1 MLNLDNK
8 QYDLNTLFSFEV
20 LKEILLKLARGQIN
34 LEEKVQNIIN
44 VYQNK
49 ENAEKEKYVNISE
62 TDDNNIDVSKDLLN
76 DEEEKSKLSGIIE
89 NKEINQSKNPQQ
101 TEINNPPKN
110 NFDSEFKEKDSNKEN
125 NENKNSSENNKE
137 EYKDDNKKSSDNYKE
152 EEKKENNENNNS
164 SEKSKEEENK
174 DNNKNEV
181 KVNDEYEY
189 ENKTEK
195 DKEENEEIMKNEI
208 KANDESETKLEKDKE
223 ENKYTNN
230 EEKESEVQE
239 KKDISNKD
247 EISQSKRNS
256 EKENNKVHTNGK
268 SNDLIKNILR
278 AIKENKERIASLEKE
293 LLKEKER
300 NKKDFKSHEQNNY
313 NDFDSLRKKLNEL
326 SLKLAEYDSKIENC
340 EIMCSNL
347 DVMNMIKD
355 SGDGKIDAAKVM
367 VKSLEEKIFKKF
379 ELIDEKNKNEKSDS
393 ININSKIDLIFDK
406 INRDRQNIE
415 KLYNITGENK
425 EAIDQIKKDLKE
437 KTNEIRKIT
446 DEEKSTSKKLDDA
459 KKSLNKKIKELS
471 EKLNSE
477 IEELKNK
484 IDNGSLFKLGLNNES
499 PVDKEVIDD
508 INLKINDLRKRY
520 NELDSSFKFHLANN
534 KADYLDIEVQKMKA
548 NLDKKITLDDL
559 KELYNLHLG
568 DLDEINDSKNKI
580 SVLYEQVKRALSSI
594 QSLSS
599 KLENLTTNVSLI
611 QSIQSSGNNNNTA
624 VPTQGIIDFSKFV
637 DSQKLTDT
645 VKPLIKEMQKMFQEV
660 YSLRREMDDIQ
671 NLNKDTIKQESLDK
685 LEEKINEKINE
696 LKNIIHKK
704 YLEKTEHYKAVKHLE
719 AQIKVQVEENKKDSE
734 SWIMAK
740 RPLKCFN
747 CATCE
752 SNIKNMSPSND
763 YLPWNKYPPGEKIY
777 RMGQGFSHMLQM
789 MTNEFVKNVEKNA
802 NELQKENEQSHKS
815 LNLNTINDNGRVNT
829 NFINNEKTLIGLS
842 INNRHHQVEDPQQTV
857 SNIRKSGKVRLPLM
871 TKFMK
876 NKKPK
881 NSNDVPVSDEE
892 GDNNND
898 FFDKFK
904 ILGSPKIMKI
914 IKKKNSVSKSVAI
927 SDLNDKNFITDNYTQ
942 SEDIKDNFGQ
952 SRNSKN

>member
-20 LKEILLKLARGQIN
+20 LKEILLKLARGQIK

-49 ENAEKEKYVNISE
+49 EKAEKEKYANISE
-62 TDDNNIDVSKDLLN
+62 TEDNNIDISKDLLN

-89 NKEINQSKNPQQ
+89 NKEINQSKNPKQ
-101 TEINNPPKN
+101 TELNNPPKN
-110 NFDSEFKEKDSNKEN
+110 NFDSEYKEKDSNKEN
-125 NENKNSSENNKE
+125 NENKNSSEENKE
-137 EYKDDNKKSSDNYKE
+137 EDN
-152 EEKKENNENNNS
+152 KENNEN
-164 SEKSKEEENK
+164 
-174 DNNKNEV
+174 EV
-181 KVNDEYEY
+181 KTNDKYEI
-189 ENKTEK
+189 KTEK
-195 DKEENEEIMKNEI
+195 DKEENEEIIKNEI
-208 KANDESETKLEKDKE
+208 KDNDESETKIEKDKE
-223 ENKYTNN
+223 ENKENNNN
-230 EEKESEVQE
+230 EEKESENHD
-239 KKDISNKD
+239 KKEISNKD

-256 EKENNKVHTNGK
+256 EKENNKINTNGK
-268 SNDLIKNILR
+268 PTDLIKNILR
-278 AIKENKERIASLEKE
+278 AIKENKEKIAYLEKE
-293 LLKEKER
+293 LIKEKER
-300 NKKDFKSHEQNNY
+300 NEKEFKSHEENNY

-326 SLKLAEYDSKIENC
+326 SLKLADYDNKIENC
-340 EIMCSNL
+340 EIKCSNF
-347 DVMNMIKD
+347 DVMDMIKD
-355 SGDGKIDAAKVM
+355 SGDGKIDAAKLM

-379 ELIDEKNKNEKSDS
+379 EIIDEKKKNEKSDN
-393 ININSKIDLIFDK
+393 INIKNHIDLIYEK
-406 INRDRQNIE
+406 INRDRQNLE
-415 KLYNITGENK
+415 KLYSITGENK
-425 EAIDQIKKDLKE
+425 EAIGQIKKDLKE
-437 KTNEIRKIT
+437 KTNEIRKIA
-446 DEEKSTSKKLDDA
+446 DEEKNTYKKLDDA

-471 EKLNSE
+471 EKLNNE

-484 IDNGSLFKLGLNNES
+484 IDNGSLFKLGLNNENQ
-499 PVDKEVIDD
+499 VDKEIIDD

-534 KADYLDIEVQKMKA
+534 KADYLDNEVQKMKT

-580 SVLYEQVKRALSSI
+580 SGLYEQVKKALSSI

-611 QSIQSSGNNNNTA
+611 QSVQSSGNSGNNTA

-671 NLNKDTIKQESLDK
+671 NLNKETIKQESLDK
-685 LEEKINEKINE
+685 LEEKINGKINE
-696 LKNIIHKK
+696 LNNIIHKK
-704 YLEKTEHYKAVKHLE
+704 YLEKAEHYKAVKLLE
-719 AQIKVQVEENKKDSE
+719 AKIKVQVEENKKESE

-752 SNIKNMSPSND
+752 SNIKNMSPSNE

-815 LNLNTINDNGRVNT
+815 LNLNTMNDMRRVNT
-829 NFINNEKTLIGLS
+829 NFANNEKTLIGLS
-842 INNRHHQVEDPQQTV
+842 INNRHHYVDDSEQTV
-857 SNIRKSGKVRLPLM
+857 NNIRKSGKVRLPLM

-876 NKKPK
+876 AKKA
-881 NSNDVPVSDEE
+881 NNFNDIPISDEE
-892 GDNNND
+892 GDNND
-898 FFDKFK
+898 LFDKFK

-914 IKKKNSVSKSVAI
+914 VKKKNSVSKSVR
-927 SDLNDKNFITDNYTQ
+927 LNELDKNLTTENYTQ
-942 SEDIKDNFGQ
+942 NEDIKDNQQQ
-952 SRNSKN
+952 SRYAKN

>member
-62 TDDNNIDVSKDLLN
+62 TDDNNLDLSKDLLN

-89 NKEINQSKNPQQ
+89 NKEINQSKNPKQA
-101 TEINNPPKN
+101 EINNPPKN

-137 EYKDDNKKSSDNYKE
+137 VYKDNNKNSSDKNKE
-152 EEKKENNENNNS
+152 EEKKENNVNENI
-164 SEKSKEEENK
+164 SEKNKEEENK
-174 DNNKNEV
+174 DDNKNEV
-181 KVNDEYEY
+181 KVNDEN
-189 ENKTEK
+189 ENKTER
-195 DKEENEEIMKNEI
+195 DQEENEEIIKNEI
-208 KANDESETKLEKDKE
+208 KAKDESENKIEEDKE
-223 ENKYTNN
+223 ENKENKYINN
-230 EEKESEVQE
+230 EEKENGNQE
-239 KKDISNKD
+239 KNEISNKD

-256 EKENNKVHTNGK
+256 EKENNKIHTNGK
-268 SNDLIKNILR
+268 SADLIKNILR
-278 AIKENKERIASLEKE
+278 AIKENKERISNLEKE
-293 LLKEKER
+293 LIKEKER

-340 EIMCSNL
+340 EIKCSNF
-347 DVMNMIKD
+347 DVMNMFKD
-355 SGDGKIDAAKVM
+355 NGDGNIDAAKVM

-379 ELIDEKNKNEKSDS
+379 ELFDEKNKNEKSDS
-393 ININSKIDLIFDK
+393 ININSKIDLLFEK

-415 KLYNITGENK
+415 KLYSLTGENK
-425 EAIDQIKKDLKE
+425 EAIDQIKKDLQE
-437 KTNEIRKIT
+437 RTNEIRKLA
-446 DEEKSTSKKLDDA
+446 DEGKNTSKKLDDA

-484 IDNGSLFKLGLNNES
+484 IDSGSLFKLGINNEFQ
-499 PVDKEVIDD
+499 VDKEVIDD

-548 NLDKKITLDDL
+548 SLDKKITLDDL

-568 DLDEINDSKNKI
+568 DLDEINDTKNKI

-594 QSLSS
+594 QSLTS
-599 KLENLTTNVSLI
+599 KLENLTTNVSLM
-611 QSIQSSGNNNNTA
+611 QSIQSSGNNNTG

-637 DSQKLTDT
+637 DSQKLNDT

-660 YSLRREMDDIQ
+660 YSLRREMDDVQ
-671 NLNKDTIKQESLDK
+671 NLNKESINKETLDK
-685 LEEKINEKINE
+685 LEENINEKINE

-704 YLEKTEHYKAVKHLE
+704 YLEKAEHYKAVKHLE

-815 LNLNTINDNGRVNT
+815 LNLNTINDMGRVNT
-829 NFINNEKTLIGLS
+829 NFVNNEKTLIGLS
-842 INNRHHQVEDPQQTV
+842 INNRHHHVEDPQQTV
-857 SNIRKSGKVRLPLM
+857 TNIRKSGKVRLPLM

-876 NKKPK
+876 AKKPK
-881 NSNDVPVSDEE
+881 NGNDIPVSDEE

-898 FFDKFK
+898 LFDKFK

-927 SDLNDKNFITDNYTQ
+927 SDLNDKNFATENYTQ
-942 SEDIKDNFGQ
+942 NEDIKDNFGQ

>member
-49 ENAEKEKYVNISE
+49 EKAEKEKYANISE
-62 TDDNNIDVSKDLLN
+62 TEDNNIDISKDLLN

-89 NKEINQSKNPQQ
+89 NKEINQSKNPKQ
-101 TEINNPPKN
+101 TELNNPPKN
-110 NFDSEFKEKDSNKEN
+110 NFDSEYKEKDSNKEN
-125 NENKNSSENNKE
+125 NENKNSSEENKE
-137 EYKDDNKKSSDNYKE
+137 EDN
-152 EEKKENNENNNS
+152 KENNEN
-164 SEKSKEEENK
+164 
-174 DNNKNEV
+174 EV
-181 KVNDEYEY
+181 KTNDKYEK
-189 ENKTEK
+189 KTEK
-195 DKEENEEIMKNEI
+195 DKEENEEIIKNEI
-208 KANDESETKLEKDKE
+208 KDNDESETKIEKDKE
-223 ENKYTNN
+223 ENKENNNN
-230 EEKESEVQE
+230 EEKESENHD
-239 KKDISNKD
+239 KKEISNKD

-256 EKENNKVHTNGK
+256 EKENNNIHTNGK
-268 SNDLIKNILR
+268 TTDLIKNILR
-278 AIKENKERIASLEKE
+278 AIKENKEKIAYLEKE
-293 LLKEKER
+293 LIKEKER
-300 NKKDFKSHEQNNY
+300 NEKEFKSHEENNY

-326 SLKLAEYDSKIENC
+326 SLKLADYDNKIENC
-340 EIMCSNL
+340 EIKCSNF
-347 DVMNMIKD
+347 DVMDMIKD
-355 SGDGKIDAAKVM
+355 SGDGKIDAAKLM

-379 ELIDEKNKNEKSDS
+379 EIIDEKKKNEKSDN
-393 ININSKIDLIFDK
+393 INIKNHIDLIYEK
-406 INRDRQNIE
+406 INRDRQNLE
-415 KLYNITGENK
+415 KLYSITGENK
-425 EAIDQIKKDLKE
+425 EAIGQIKKDLKE
-437 KTNEIRKIT
+437 KTNEIRKIA
-446 DEEKSTSKKLDDA
+446 DEEKNTSKKLDDA

-471 EKLNSE
+471 EKLNNE

-484 IDNGSLFKLGLNNES
+484 IDNGSLFKLGLNNENQ
-499 PVDKEVIDD
+499 VDKEIIDD

-534 KADYLDIEVQKMKA
+534 KADYLDNEVQKMKT

-580 SVLYEQVKRALSSI
+580 SGLYEQVKKALSSI

-611 QSIQSSGNNNNTA
+611 QSVQSSGNSGNNAA

-671 NLNKDTIKQESLDK
+671 NLNKETIKQESLDK
-685 LEEKINEKINE
+685 LEEKINGKINE
-696 LKNIIHKK
+696 LNNIIHKK
-704 YLEKTEHYKAVKHLE
+704 YLEKAEHYKAVKLLE
-719 AQIKVQVEENKKDSE
+719 AKIKVQVEENKKESE

-752 SNIKNMSPSND
+752 SNIKNMSPTNE

-815 LNLNTINDNGRVNT
+815 LNLNTMNDMRRVNT
-829 NFINNEKTLIGLS
+829 NFANNEKTLIGLS
-842 INNRHHQVEDPQQTV
+842 INNRHHYVDDSEQTV
-857 SNIRKSGKVRLPLM
+857 NNIRKSGKVRLPLM

-876 NKKPK
+876 AKKA
-881 NSNDVPVSDEE
+881 NNFNDIPISDEE
-892 GDNNND
+892 GDNND
-898 FFDKFK
+898 LFDKFK

-914 IKKKNSVSKSVAI
+914 VKKKNSVSKSVRL
-927 SDLNDKNFITDNYTQ
+927 SELDKNLTTENYTQ
-942 SEDIKDNFGQ
+942 NEDIKDNQQQ
-952 SRNSKN
+952 SRYAKN

>member
-49 ENAEKEKYVNISE
+49 EKAEKEKYANISE
-62 TDDNNIDVSKDLLN
+62 TEDNNLDISKDLLN

-89 NKEINQSKNPQQ
+89 NKEINQSKNPKQ

-110 NFDSEFKEKDSNKEN
+110 NFDSEYKEKDSNKEN
-125 NENKNSSENNKE
+125 NENKNSSEKNKE
-137 EYKDDNKKSSDNYKE
+137 EDNKDDNQNV
-152 EEKKENNENNNS
+152 
-164 SEKSKEEENK
+164 
-174 DNNKNEV
+174 V
-181 KVNDEYEY
+181 KTNDEY

-195 DKEENEEIMKNEI
+195 DKEENEEIIKNEI
-208 KANDESETKLEKDKE
+208 KDNDESETKIEKDKE
-223 ENKYTNN
+223 EENKENKENNNN
-230 EEKESEVQE
+230 EEKESENHE
-239 KKDISNKD
+239 KKEISNKD

-256 EKENNKVHTNGK
+256 EKENNKIHIDGK
-268 SNDLIKNILR
+268 TTDLIKNILR
-278 AIKENKERIASLEKE
+278 AIKENKEKIAYLEKE
-293 LLKEKER
+293 LIKEKER
-300 NKKDFKSHEQNNY
+300 NEKDFKSHEENNY

-326 SLKLAEYDSKIENC
+326 SLKLAEYDNKIENC
-340 EIMCSNL
+340 EIKCSNFN
-347 DVMNMIKD
+347 VMDMIKD
-355 SGDGKIDAAKVM
+355 SGDGKIDAAKLM

-379 ELIDEKNKNEKSDS
+379 EIMDEKKKNEKSDN
-393 ININSKIDLIFDK
+393 INIKNHIDLIYEK
-406 INRDRQNIE
+406 INRDRQNLE
-415 KLYNITGENK
+415 KLYSLTGENK
-425 EAIDQIKKDLKE
+425 EAINQIKKDLQE
-437 KTNEIRKIT
+437 KTNEIRKIA
-446 DEEKSTSKKLDDA
+446 DEEKNTSKKLDDA

-471 EKLNSE
+471 EKLNNE

-484 IDNGSLFKLGLNNES
+484 IDNGALFKLGLNNENQ
-499 PVDKEVIDD
+499 VDKEIIDD

-534 KADYLDIEVQKMKA
+534 KADYLDNEVQKMKA

-568 DLDEINDSKNKI
+568 DLDEINDLKNKI
-580 SVLYEQVKRALSSI
+580 SVLYEQVKKALSSI

-611 QSIQSSGNNNNTA
+611 QSVQNSGNSGNNAA

-704 YLEKTEHYKAVKHLE
+704 YLEKSEHYKAVKHLE
-719 AQIKVQVEENKKDSE
+719 AQIKVQVEENKKESE

-752 SNIKNMSPSND
+752 SNIKNMSPSNE

-815 LNLNTINDNGRVNT
+815 LNLNTINDMRRVNT
-829 NFINNEKTLIGLS
+829 NFVNNEKTLIGLS
-842 INNRHHQVEDPQQTV
+842 INNRHHHADDPQQTV
-857 SNIRKSGKVRLPLM
+857 NNIKSGKVRLPLM

-876 NKKPK
+876 AKKANNFNGIPI
-881 NSNDVPVSDEE
+881 SDEE

-898 FFDKFK
+898 LFDKFK

-914 IKKKNSVSKSVAI
+914 IKKKNSVSKSVRL
-927 SDLNDKNFITDNYTQ
+927 SELDKNLTTDNYTQ
-942 SEDIKDNFGQ
+942 NEDIKDNQQQ
-952 SRNSKN
+952 SRNAKN

>member
-49 ENAEKEKYVNISE
+49 ENSEKEKYANISE
-62 TDDNNIDVSKDLLN
+62 TDDNNLDMSKDLLN
-76 DEEEKSKLSGIIE
+76 DEEEKSKVSEIIE
-89 NKEINQSKNPQQ
+89 TKEIDQSKNPKQS
-101 TEINNPPKN
+101 EINNPPKN

-125 NENKNSSENNKE
+125 NEKYENKNSLENN
-137 EYKDDNKKSSDNYKE
+137 
-152 EEKKENNENNNS
+152 
-164 SEKSKEEENK
+164 KEEENK
-174 DNNKNEV
+174 DNKEKKNYEENNKEEEKKDDNKNEV
-181 KVNDEYEY
+181 KVNDEYE
-189 ENKTEK
+189 NKTEK
-195 DKEENEEIMKNEI
+195 DKEEIIKNEI
-208 KANDESETKLEKDKE
+208 KANDESEKDKE
-223 ENKYTNN
+223 EKKENKENKYSNN
-230 EEKESEVQE
+230 EEKEKEIENKEE
-239 KKDISNKD
+239 KEISNKD
-247 EISQSKRNS
+247 EMSQSKRNS
-256 EKENNKVHTNGK
+256 EKENNKIHSNEK
-268 SNDLIKNILR
+268 SSDLIKNILR
-278 AIKENKERIASLEKE
+278 SIKENKERITSLERE
-293 LLKEKER
+293 LAKEKER
-300 NKKDFKSHEQNNY
+300 NKKDLKSHEQNNY
-313 NDFDSLRKKLNEL
+313 NEFDSLRKKLNEL
-326 SLKLAEYDSKIENC
+326 SLKLSEYDSKIENC
-340 EIMCSNL
+340 EIKCSNL
-347 DVMNMIKD
+347 DVMNMFKD
-355 SGDGKIDAAKVM
+355 SGDGKVDAAKVM

-379 ELIDEKNKNEKSDS
+379 ELIDEKKKNEKSDS
-393 ININSKIDLIFDK
+393 ININNKIDLIFEK

-415 KLYNITGENK
+415 KLYSITGENK
-425 EAIDQIKKDLKE
+425 EAIDQIKKDLQE
-437 KTNEIRKIT
+437 RTNEIRKIA
-446 DEEKSTSKKLDDA
+446 DEEKNTSKKLDDA

-471 EKLNSE
+471 EKLNKE
-477 IEELKNK
+477 IEELKSK
-484 IDNGSLFKLGLNNES
+484 IDSGSLFKLGLNNES
-499 PVDKEVIDD
+499 QVDKEVIDD

-548 NLDKKITLDDL
+548 SLDKKITLDDL

-568 DLDEINDSKNKI
+568 DLDEINDTKNKI
-580 SVLYEQVKRALSSI
+580 SVLYEQVKKALSGI
-594 QSLSS
+594 QSLTS

-611 QSIQSSGNNNNTA
+611 QSLQSSGNNTA

-660 YSLRREMDDIQ
+660 YSLRREMDDVQ
-671 NLNKDTIKQESLDK
+671 NLNKEIIKQESLDK
-685 LEEKINEKINE
+685 LEERTNEKINE

-815 LNLNTINDNGRVNT
+815 LNLNTINDIGRLNT
-829 NFINNEKTLIGLS
+829 NFINNEKSLIGLS
-842 INNRHHQVEDPQQTV
+842 INNRNHHADDPQQTFN
-857 SNIRKSGKVRLPLM
+857 NIRKSGKVRLPLM

-876 NKKPK
+876 AKKAK
-881 NSNDVPVSDEE
+881 NSDIPVSDEE
-892 GDNNND
+892 GDNND
-898 FFDKFK
+898 LFDQFK

-927 SDLNDKNFITDNYTQ
+927 SDLNDKNLASENYIQ
-942 SEDIKDNFGQ
+942 NEDIKDNLPQ
-952 SRNSKN
+952 SKNSKN

>member
-62 TDDNNIDVSKDLLN
+62 TDDNNLDVSKDLLN

-89 NKEINQSKNPQQ
+89 NKEINQSKNPKQA
-101 TEINNPPKN
+101 EINNPPKN

-137 EYKDDNKKSSDNYKE
+137 EYKDNNKNFSEKNKE
-152 EEKKENNENNNS
+152 DEKRENNGNENI
-164 SEKSKEEENK
+164 SEKNKEEENNV
-174 DNNKNEV
+174 DNKNEV
-181 KVNDEYEY
+181 IVNDEN

-195 DKEENEEIMKNEI
+195 DQEENEEIIKNEI
-208 KANDESETKLEKDKE
+208 KAKDESETKIEKDREENK
-223 ENKYTNN
+223 ENKYTNT
-230 EEKESEVQE
+230 EEKENENQE
-239 KKDISNKD
+239 KNEISNKD

-256 EKENNKVHTNGK
+256 EKENNKIHTNGK
-268 SNDLIKNILR
+268 STDLIKSILR
-278 AIKENKERIASLEKE
+278 AIKENKERITNLEKE
-293 LLKEKER
+293 LIKEKER

-326 SLKLAEYDSKIENC
+326 SLKLAEYDSKK
-340 EIMCSNL
+340 CSNF
-347 DVMNMIKD
+347 DVMNMFKD
-355 SGDGKIDAAKVM
+355 NGDGNIDAAKVM

-379 ELIDEKNKNEKSDS
+379 ELIDEKNKNEKSES
-393 ININSKIDLIFDK
+393 ININSKIDLLFEK

-415 KLYNITGENK
+415 KLYSLTGENK
-425 EAIDQIKKDLKE
+425 EAIDQIKKDLQE
-437 KTNEIRKIT
+437 RTNEIRKLA
-446 DEEKSTSKKLDDA
+446 DEGKNTSKKLDDA

-484 IDNGSLFKLGLNNES
+484 IDSGSLFKLGINNEYQ
-499 PVDKEVIDD
+499 VDKEVIDD

-548 NLDKKITLDDL
+548 SLDKKITLDDL

-568 DLDEINDSKNKI
+568 DLDEINDTKNKI

-594 QSLSS
+594 QSLTS
-599 KLENLTTNVSLI
+599 KLENLTTNVSLM
-611 QSIQSSGNNNNTA
+611 QSIQSSGNNNTG

-637 DSQKLTDT
+637 DIQKLNDT

-660 YSLRREMDDIQ
+660 YSLRREMDDVQ
-671 NLNKDTIKQESLDK
+671 NLNKETIKQETLDK
-685 LEEKINEKINE
+685 LEENINEKINE

-704 YLEKTEHYKAVKHLE
+704 YLEKVEHYKAVKHLE

-815 LNLNTINDNGRVNT
+815 LNLNTINDMGRVNT
-829 NFINNEKTLIGLS
+829 NFVNNEKTLLGLS
-842 INNRHHQVEDPQQTV
+842 INNRHLHVEDPQETV
-857 SNIRKSGKVRLPLM
+857 TNIRKSGKVKLPLM

-876 NKKPK
+876 AKKPK
-881 NSNDVPVSDEE
+881 NGNDIPVSDEE

-898 FFDKFK
+898 IFDKFK

-927 SDLNDKNFITDNYTQ
+927 SDLNDKNFATENYTQ
-942 SEDIKDNFGQ
+942 NEDIKDNFGQ

>member
-44 VYQNK
+44 IYQNK
-49 ENAEKEKYVNISE
+49 EKEEKEKYVNISE
-62 TDDNNIDVSKDLLN
+62 TDDNNIDISKDLAN

-89 NKEINQSKNPQQ
+89 NKETNKSRNPKE

-110 NFDSEFKEKDSNKEN
+110 NFDSEFKEKDSNKDNDNKENKDSSKNNKKEEN
-125 NENKNSSENNKE
+125 NENKSYSEKNKE
-137 EYKDDNKKSSDNYKE
+137 EES
-152 EEKKENNENNNS
+152 KENNEIKNT
-164 SEKSKEEENK
+164 SEKNKEEDNQ
-174 DNNKNEV
+174 DNNKNEI
-181 KVNDEYEY
+181 KVDDESG
-189 ENKTEK
+189 NKHEK
-195 DKEENEEIMKNEI
+195 DKEEIIKNEI
-208 KANDESETKLEKDKE
+208 KTKDENETKIEKGKDLNKE
-223 ENKYTNN
+223 NEYKSN
-230 EEKESEVQE
+230 EEKESENQE
-239 KKDISNKD
+239 KKEISNKD

-256 EKENNKVHTNGK
+256 EKENSKIHTNGK
-268 SNDLIKNILR
+268 STDLIKNILR
-278 AIKENKERIASLEKE
+278 AIKENKERIAYLEKE
-293 LLKEKER
+293 LIKEKEK

-313 NDFDSLRKKLNEL
+313 NDFDALRKKLNEL
-326 SLKLAEYDSKIENC
+326 SLKLSEYDSKIENC
-340 EIMCSNL
+340 EVKCSNL
-347 DVMNMIKD
+347 DVMNMFKD
-355 SGDGKIDAAKVM
+355 SGNGNIDATKVM
-367 VKSLEEKIFKKF
+367 VKALEEKIFKKF
-379 ELIDEKNKNEKSDS
+379 ELIDEKKNNEKSDN
-393 ININSKIDLIFDK
+393 ININNKIDLIFEK

-425 EAIDQIKKDLKE
+425 EEIDQIKKDLQE
-437 KTNEIRKIT
+437 KANEIRKLS
-446 DEEKSTSKKLDDA
+446 DEEKSTAKKLDEA

-471 EKLNSE
+471 EKLNNE
-477 IEELKNK
+477 IEELKSK
-484 IDNGSLFKLGLNNES
+484 IDSGSLFKLGLNNEYQ
-499 PVDKEVIDD
+499 VDKEVIDD

-548 NLDKKITLDDL
+548 SLDKKITLDDL

-594 QSLSS
+594 QSLTS
-599 KLENLTTNVSLI
+599 KLENLTTNVSLM
-611 QSIQSSGNNNNTA
+611 QSIQGSGNNTGA
-624 VPTQGIIDFSKFV
+624 PTQGIIDFSKFV
-637 DSQKLTDT
+637 DTQKLTDT
-645 VKPLIKEMQKMFQEV
+645 VKPLIKEIQKMFQEV
-660 YSLRREMDDIQ
+660 YSLRREMDDVQ
-671 NLNKDTIKQESLDK
+671 NLNKEIIKQDSLDK
-685 LEEKINEKINE
+685 LEERINEKINE

-704 YLEKTEHYKAVKHLE
+704 YLEKAEHYKAVKHLE

-802 NELQKENEQSHKS
+802 NELQKENEQSQKS
-815 LNLNTINDNGRVNT
+815 LNLNTINDMGRVNT

-842 INNRHHQVEDPQQTV
+842 INNRHHNIDDSQQTV
-857 SNIRKSGKVRLPLM
+857 NNNRKSGKVRLPLM

-876 NKKPK
+876 TKKPK
-881 NSNDVPVSDEE
+881 NNIDIPVSDEE
-892 GDNNND
+892 GDNND
-898 FFDKFK
+898 LFDKFK

-914 IKKKNSVSKSVAI
+914 IKKKNSVSKSVAM
-927 SDLNDKNFITDNYTQ
+927 SELNDRNFGTENFTQ
-942 SEDIKDNFGQ
+942 NEDIKDNILL
-952 SRNSKN
+952 SKNSKN

>member
-8 QYDLNTLFSFEV
+8 QYDLNTLFSFEI

-49 ENAEKEKYVNISE
+49 EKAEKEKYANIFE
-62 TDDNNIDVSKDLLN
+62 TEDNNIDISKDLLN

-89 NKEINQSKNPQQ
+89 NKEINQSKNPKQ
-101 TEINNPPKN
+101 TELNNPPKN
-110 NFDSEFKEKDSNKEN
+110 NFDSEYKEKDSNKEN
-125 NENKNSSENNKE
+125 NENKNSSEENKE
-137 EYKDDNKKSSDNYKE
+137 EDN
-152 EEKKENNENNNS
+152 KENNEN
-164 SEKSKEEENK
+164 
-174 DNNKNEV
+174 EV
-181 KVNDEYEY
+181 KTNDKYEK
-189 ENKTEK
+189 KTEK
-195 DKEENEEIMKNEI
+195 DKEEN
-208 KANDESETKLEKDKE
+208 KE
-223 ENKYTNN
+223 NNNN
-230 EEKESEVQE
+230 EEKESENHD
-239 KKDISNKD
+239 KKEISNKD

-256 EKENNKVHTNGK
+256 EKENNKIHTNGK
-268 SNDLIKNILR
+268 TTDLIKNILR
-278 AIKENKERIASLEKE
+278 AIKENKEKIAYLEKE
-293 LLKEKER
+293 LIKEKER
-300 NKKDFKSHEQNNY
+300 NEKDFKSHEENNY

-326 SLKLAEYDSKIENC
+326 SLKLADYDNKIENC
-340 EIMCSNL
+340 EIKCSNF
-347 DVMNMIKD
+347 DVMDMIKD
-355 SGDGKIDAAKVM
+355 SGDGKIDAAKLM

-379 ELIDEKNKNEKSDS
+379 EIIDEKKKNEKSDN
-393 ININSKIDLIFDK
+393 INIKNHIDLIYEK
-406 INRDRQNIE
+406 INRDRQNLE
-415 KLYNITGENK
+415 KLYSLTGENK
-425 EAIDQIKKDLKE
+425 EAIGQIKKDLKE
-437 KTNEIRKIT
+437 KTNEIRKIA
-446 DEEKSTSKKLDDA
+446 DEEKNTYKKLDDA

-471 EKLNSE
+471 EKLNNE

-484 IDNGSLFKLGLNNES
+484 IDNGSLFKLGLNNENQ
-499 PVDKEVIDD
+499 VDKEIIDD

-534 KADYLDIEVQKMKA
+534 KADYLDNEVQKMKA

-580 SVLYEQVKRALSSI
+580 SGLYEQVKKALTSI

-611 QSIQSSGNNNNTA
+611 QSVQSSGNSGNNAA

-637 DSQKLTDT
+637 DSQKLSDT

-671 NLNKDTIKQESLDK
+671 NLNKETIKQESLDK
-685 LEEKINEKINE
+685 LEEKINGKINE
-696 LKNIIHKK
+696 LNNIIHKK
-704 YLEKTEHYKAVKHLE
+704 YLEKAEHYKAVKLLE
-719 AQIKVQVEENKKDSE
+719 AKIKVQVEENKKESE

-752 SNIKNMSPSND
+752 SNIKNMSPTNE

-815 LNLNTINDNGRVNT
+815 LNLNTMNDMRRVNT
-829 NFINNEKTLIGLS
+829 NFANNEKTLIGLS
-842 INNRHHQVEDPQQTV
+842 INNRHHYADDSEQTV
-857 SNIRKSGKVRLPLM
+857 NNIRKSGKVRLPLM

-876 NKKPK
+876 AKKA
-881 NSNDVPVSDEE
+881 NNFNDIPISDEE
-892 GDNNND
+892 GDNND
-898 FFDKFK
+898 LFDKFK

-914 IKKKNSVSKSVAI
+914 VKKKNSVSKSVR
-927 SDLNDKNFITDNYTQ
+927 LNELDKNLTTENYTQ
-942 SEDIKDNFGQ
+942 NEDIKDNQQQ
-952 SRNSKN
+952 SRYAKN

>member
-49 ENAEKEKYVNISE
+49 EKAEKEKYANISE
-62 TDDNNIDVSKDLLN
+62 TEDNNIDISKDLLN

-89 NKEINQSKNPQQ
+89 NKEINQSKNPKQ
-101 TEINNPPKN
+101 TELNNPPKN
-110 NFDSEFKEKDSNKEN
+110 NFDSEYKEKDSNKEN
-125 NENKNSSENNKE
+125 NENKNSSEENKE
-137 EYKDDNKKSSDNYKE
+137 EDN
-152 EEKKENNENNNS
+152 KENNEN
-164 SEKSKEEENK
+164 
-174 DNNKNEV
+174 EV
-181 KVNDEYEY
+181 KTNDKYEK
-189 ENKTEK
+189 KTEK
-195 DKEENEEIMKNEI
+195 DKEENEEIIKNEI
-208 KANDESETKLEKDKE
+208 KDNDESETKIEKDKE
-223 ENKYTNN
+223 ENKENNNN
-230 EEKESEVQE
+230 EEKESENHD
-239 KKDISNKD
+239 KKEISNKD

-256 EKENNKVHTNGK
+256 EKENNKIHTNGK
-268 SNDLIKNILR
+268 TTDLIKNILR
-278 AIKENKERIASLEKE
+278 AIKENKEKIAYLEKE
-293 LLKEKER
+293 LIKEKER
-300 NKKDFKSHEQNNY
+300 NEKEFKSHEENNY

-326 SLKLAEYDSKIENC
+326 SLKLADYDNKIENC
-340 EIMCSNL
+340 EIKCSNF
-347 DVMNMIKD
+347 DVMDMIKD
-355 SGDGKIDAAKVM
+355 SGDGKIDAAKLM

-379 ELIDEKNKNEKSDS
+379 EIIDEKKKNEKSDN
-393 ININSKIDLIFDK
+393 INIKNHIDLIYEK
-406 INRDRQNIE
+406 INRDRQNLE
-415 KLYNITGENK
+415 KLYSLTGENK
-425 EAIDQIKKDLKE
+425 EAIGQIKKDLKE
-437 KTNEIRKIT
+437 KTNEIRKIA
-446 DEEKSTSKKLDDA
+446 DEEKNTSKKLDDA

-471 EKLNSE
+471 EKLNNE

-484 IDNGSLFKLGLNNES
+484 IDNGSLFKLGLNNENQ
-499 PVDKEVIDD
+499 VDKEIIDD

-534 KADYLDIEVQKMKA
+534 KADYLDNEVQKMKA

-580 SVLYEQVKRALSSI
+580 SGLYEQVKKALSSI

-611 QSIQSSGNNNNTA
+611 QSVQSSGNSGNNAA

-671 NLNKDTIKQESLDK
+671 NLNKETIKQESLDK
-685 LEEKINEKINE
+685 LEEKINGKINE
-696 LKNIIHKK
+696 LNNIIHKK
-704 YLEKTEHYKAVKHLE
+704 YLEKAEHYKAVKLLE
-719 AQIKVQVEENKKDSE
+719 AKIKVQVEENKKESE

-752 SNIKNMSPSND
+752 SNIKNMSPTNE

-815 LNLNTINDNGRVNT
+815 LNLNTMNDMRRVNT
-829 NFINNEKTLIGLS
+829 NFANNEKTLIGLS
-842 INNRHHQVEDPQQTV
+842 INNRHHYVDDSEQTV
-857 SNIRKSGKVRLPLM
+857 NNIRKSGKVRLPLM

-876 NKKPK
+876 AKKA
-881 NSNDVPVSDEE
+881 NNFNDIPISDEE
-892 GDNNND
+892 GDNND
-898 FFDKFK
+898 LFDKFK

-914 IKKKNSVSKSVAI
+914 VKKKNSVSKSVR
-927 SDLNDKNFITDNYTQ
+927 LNELDKNLTTENYTQ
-942 SEDIKDNFGQ
+942 NEDIKDNQQQ
-952 SRNSKN
+952 SRYAKN

>member
-49 ENAEKEKYVNISE
+49 ENSEKEKYANISE
-62 TDDNNIDVSKDLLN
+62 TDDNNLDMSKDLLN
-76 DEEEKSKLSGIIE
+76 DEEEKSKVSEIIE
-89 NKEINQSKNPQQ
+89 TKEIDQSKNPKQS
-101 TEINNPPKN
+101 EINNPPKN

-125 NENKNSSENNKE
+125 NEKYENKNSLENN
-137 EYKDDNKKSSDNYKE
+137 
-152 EEKKENNENNNS
+152 
-164 SEKSKEEENK
+164 KEEENK
-174 DNNKNEV
+174 DNKEKKNYEENNKEEEKKDDNKNEV
-181 KVNDEYEY
+181 KVNDEYE
-189 ENKTEK
+189 NKTEK
-195 DKEENEEIMKNEI
+195 DKEEIIKNEI
-208 KANDESETKLEKDKE
+208 KANDESEKDKE
-223 ENKYTNN
+223 EKKENKENKYSNN
-230 EEKESEVQE
+230 EEKEKEIENKEE
-239 KKDISNKD
+239 KEISNKD
-247 EISQSKRNS
+247 EMSQSKRNS
-256 EKENNKVHTNGK
+256 EKENNKIHSNEK
-268 SNDLIKNILR
+268 SSDLIKNILR
-278 AIKENKERIASLEKE
+278 SIKENKERITSLERE
-293 LLKEKER
+293 LAKEKER
-300 NKKDFKSHEQNNY
+300 NKKDLKSHEQNNY
-313 NDFDSLRKKLNEL
+313 NEFDSLRKKLNEL
-326 SLKLAEYDSKIENC
+326 SLKLSEYDSKIENC
-340 EIMCSNL
+340 EIKCSNL
-347 DVMNMIKD
+347 DVMNMFKD
-355 SGDGKIDAAKVM
+355 SGDGKVDAAKVM

-379 ELIDEKNKNEKSDS
+379 ELIDEKKKNEKSDS
-393 ININSKIDLIFDK
+393 ININNKIDLIFEK

-415 KLYNITGENK
+415 KLYSITGENK
-425 EAIDQIKKDLKE
+425 EAIDQIKKDLQERTK
-437 KTNEIRKIT
+437 EIRKIA
-446 DEEKSTSKKLDDA
+446 DEEKNTSKKLDDA

-471 EKLNSE
+471 EKLNKE
-477 IEELKNK
+477 IEELKSK
-484 IDNGSLFKLGLNNES
+484 IDSGSLFKLGLNNES
-499 PVDKEVIDD
+499 QVDKEVIDD

-548 NLDKKITLDDL
+548 SLDKKITLDDL

-568 DLDEINDSKNKI
+568 DLDEINDTKNKI
-580 SVLYEQVKRALSSI
+580 SVLYEQVKKALSGI
-594 QSLSS
+594 QSLTS

-611 QSIQSSGNNNNTA
+611 QSLQSSGNNTA

-660 YSLRREMDDIQ
+660 YSLRREMDDVQ
-671 NLNKDTIKQESLDK
+671 NLNKEIIKQESLDK
-685 LEEKINEKINE
+685 LEERTNEKINE

-815 LNLNTINDNGRVNT
+815 LNLNTINDIGRLNT
-829 NFINNEKTLIGLS
+829 NFINNEKSLIGLS
-842 INNRHHQVEDPQQTV
+842 INNRNHHADDPQQTFN
-857 SNIRKSGKVRLPLM
+857 NIRKSGKVRLPLM

-876 NKKPK
+876 AKKAK
-881 NSNDVPVSDEE
+881 NSDIPVSDEE
-892 GDNNND
+892 GDNND
-898 FFDKFK
+898 LFDQFK

-927 SDLNDKNFITDNYTQ
+927 SDLNDKNLASENYIQ
-942 SEDIKDNFGQ
+942 NEDIKDNLPQ
-952 SRNSKN
+952 SKNSKN

>member
-44 VYQNK
+44 VYQNR

-152 EEKKENNENNNS
+152 EEKKENNENNENNNS
-164 SEKSKEEENK
+164 SE
-174 DNNKNEV
+174 
-181 KVNDEYEY
+181 
-189 ENKTEK
+189 
-195 DKEENEEIMKNEI
+195 I
-208 KANDESETKLEKDKE
+208 EKDKE

-230 EEKESEVQE
+230 EEKESQVQE

-548 NLDKKITLDDL
+548 SLDKKITLDDL

-580 SVLYEQVKRALSSI
+580 SVLYEQVKKALSGI
-594 QSLSS
+594 QSLTS
-599 KLENLTTNVSLI
+599 KLENLSTNVSLI
-611 QSIQSSGNNNNTA
+611 QSIQSSGNNTTA
-624 VPTQGIIDFSKFV
+624 PTQGIIDFSKFV
-637 DSQKLTDT
+637 DTQKLTDT

-660 YSLRREMDDIQ
+660 YSLRREMDDVQ
-671 NLNKDTIKQESLDK
+671 NLNKETIKQESLDK
-685 LEEKINEKINE
+685 LEERTNEKINE

-719 AQIKVQVEENKKDSE
+719 AQIKVQLEENKKDSD

-815 LNLNTINDNGRVNT
+815 LNLNTINDMGRVNT
-829 NFINNEKTLIGLS
+829 NLINNEKTLIGLS

>member
-49 ENAEKEKYVNISE
+49 EKAEKEKYANISE
-62 TDDNNIDVSKDLLN
+62 TEDNNIDISKDLLN

-89 NKEINQSKNPQQ
+89 NKEINQSKNPKQ
-101 TEINNPPKN
+101 TELNNPPKN
-110 NFDSEFKEKDSNKEN
+110 NFDSEYKEKDSNKEN
-125 NENKNSSENNKE
+125 NENKNSSEENKE
-137 EYKDDNKKSSDNYKE
+137 EDN
-152 EEKKENNENNNS
+152 KENNEN
-164 SEKSKEEENK
+164 
-174 DNNKNEV
+174 EV
-181 KVNDEYEY
+181 KTNDKYEI
-189 ENKTEK
+189 KTEK
-195 DKEENEEIMKNEI
+195 DKEENEEIIKNEI
-208 KANDESETKLEKDKE
+208 KDNDESETKIEKDKE
-223 ENKYTNN
+223 EENKENNNN
-230 EEKESEVQE
+230 EEKESENHE
-239 KKDISNKD
+239 KKEISNKD

-256 EKENNKVHTNGK
+256 EKENNKIHTNGK
-268 SNDLIKNILR
+268 TTDLIKNILR
-278 AIKENKERIASLEKE
+278 AIKENKEKIAYLEKE
-293 LLKEKER
+293 LIKEKER
-300 NKKDFKSHEQNNY
+300 NEKDFKSHEENNY

-326 SLKLAEYDSKIENC
+326 SLKLADYDNKIENC
-340 EIMCSNL
+340 EIKCSNF
-347 DVMNMIKD
+347 DVMDMIKD
-355 SGDGKIDAAKVM
+355 SGDGKIDAAKLM

-379 ELIDEKNKNEKSDS
+379 EIIDEKKKNEKSDN
-393 ININSKIDLIFDK
+393 INIKNHIDLIYEK
-406 INRDRQNIE
+406 INRDRQNLE
-415 KLYNITGENK
+415 KLYSLTGENK
-425 EAIDQIKKDLKE
+425 EAIGQIKKDLKE
-437 KTNEIRKIT
+437 KTNEIRKIA
-446 DEEKSTSKKLDDA
+446 DEEKNTYKKLDDA

-471 EKLNSE
+471 EKLNNE

-484 IDNGSLFKLGLNNES
+484 IDNGSLFKLGLNNENQ
-499 PVDKEVIDD
+499 VDKEIIDD

-534 KADYLDIEVQKMKA
+534 KADYLDNEVQKMKA

-580 SVLYEQVKRALSSI
+580 SGLYEQVKKALSSI

-611 QSIQSSGNNNNTA
+611 QSVQSSGNSGNNAA

-671 NLNKDTIKQESLDK
+671 NLNKETIKQESLDK
-685 LEEKINEKINE
+685 LEEKINGKINE
-696 LKNIIHKK
+696 LNNIIHKK
-704 YLEKTEHYKAVKHLE
+704 YLEKAEHYKAVKLLE
-719 AQIKVQVEENKKDSE
+719 AKIKVQVEENKKESE

-752 SNIKNMSPSND
+752 SNIKNMSPTNE

-815 LNLNTINDNGRVNT
+815 LNLNTMNDMRRVNT
-829 NFINNEKTLIGLS
+829 NFANNEKTLIGLS
-842 INNRHHQVEDPQQTV
+842 INNRHHYVDDSEQTV
-857 SNIRKSGKVRLPLM
+857 NNIRKSGKVRLPLM

-876 NKKPK
+876 AKKA
-881 NSNDVPVSDEE
+881 NNFNDIPISDEE
-892 GDNNND
+892 GDNND
-898 FFDKFK
+898 LFDKFK

-914 IKKKNSVSKSVAI
+914 VKKKNSVSKSVR
-927 SDLNDKNFITDNYTQ
+927 LNELDKNLTTENYTQ
-942 SEDIKDNFGQ
+942 NEDIKDNQQQ
-952 SRNSKN
+952 SRYAKN

>member
-49 ENAEKEKYVNISE
+49 EKAEKEKYANIFE
-62 TDDNNIDVSKDLLN
+62 TEDNNIDISKDLLN

-89 NKEINQSKNPQQ
+89 NKEINQSKNPKQ
-101 TEINNPPKN
+101 TELNNPPKN
-110 NFDSEFKEKDSNKEN
+110 NFDSEYKEKDSNKEN
-125 NENKNSSENNKE
+125 NENKNSSEENKE
-137 EYKDDNKKSSDNYKE
+137 EDN
-152 EEKKENNENNNS
+152 KENNEN
-164 SEKSKEEENK
+164 
-174 DNNKNEV
+174 EV
-181 KVNDEYEY
+181 KTNDKYEK
-189 ENKTEK
+189 KTEK
-195 DKEENEEIMKNEI
+195 DKEENEEIIKNEI
-208 KANDESETKLEKDKE
+208 KDNDESETKIEKDKE
-223 ENKYTNN
+223 ENKENNNN
-230 EEKESEVQE
+230 EEKESENHD
-239 KKDISNKD
+239 KKEISNKD

-256 EKENNKVHTNGK
+256 EKENNNIHTNGK
-268 SNDLIKNILR
+268 TTDLIKNILR
-278 AIKENKERIASLEKE
+278 AIKENKEKIAYLEKE
-293 LLKEKER
+293 LIKEKER
-300 NKKDFKSHEQNNY
+300 NEKDFKSHEENNY

-326 SLKLAEYDSKIENC
+326 SLKLADYDNKIENC
-340 EIMCSNL
+340 EIKCSNF
-347 DVMNMIKD
+347 DVMDMIKD
-355 SGDGKIDAAKVM
+355 SGDGKIDAAKLM

-379 ELIDEKNKNEKSDS
+379 EIIDEKKKNEKSDN
-393 ININSKIDLIFDK
+393 INIKNHIDLIYEK
-406 INRDRQNIE
+406 INRDRQNLE
-415 KLYNITGENK
+415 KLYSITGENE
-425 EAIDQIKKDLKE
+425 EAIGQIKKDLKE
-437 KTNEIRKIT
+437 KTNEIRKIA
-446 DEEKSTSKKLDDA
+446 DEEKNTSKKLDDA

-471 EKLNSE
+471 EKLNNE

-484 IDNGSLFKLGLNNES
+484 IDNGSLFKLGLNNENQ
-499 PVDKEVIDD
+499 VDKEIIDD

-534 KADYLDIEVQKMKA
+534 KADYLDNEVQKMKA

-580 SVLYEQVKRALSSI
+580 SGLYEQVKKALSSI

-611 QSIQSSGNNNNTA
+611 QSVQSSGNSGNNAA

-671 NLNKDTIKQESLDK
+671 NLNKETIKQESLDK
-685 LEEKINEKINE
+685 LEEKINGKINE
-696 LKNIIHKK
+696 LNNIIHKK
-704 YLEKTEHYKAVKHLE
+704 YLEKAEHYKAVKLLE
-719 AQIKVQVEENKKDSE
+719 AKIKVQVEENKKESE

-752 SNIKNMSPSND
+752 SNIKNMSPSNE

-815 LNLNTINDNGRVNT
+815 LNLNTMNDMRRVNT
-829 NFINNEKTLIGLS
+829 NFANNEKTLIGLS
-842 INNRHHQVEDPQQTV
+842 INNRHHYADDSEQTV
-857 SNIRKSGKVRLPLM
+857 NNIRKSGKVRLPLM

-876 NKKPK
+876 AKKA
-881 NSNDVPVSDEE
+881 NNFNDIPISDEE
-892 GDNNND
+892 GDNND
-898 FFDKFK
+898 LFDKFK
-904 ILGSPKIMKI
+904 ILGSPRIMKI
-914 IKKKNSVSKSVAI
+914 VKKKNSFSKSVR
-927 SDLNDKNFITDNYTQ
+927 LNELDKNLTTENYTQ
-942 SEDIKDNFGQ
+942 NEDFKDNQQQ
-952 SRNSKN
+952 SRFAKN

>member
-34 LEEKVQNIIN
+34 LEEKVKNIIN

-49 ENAEKEKYVNISE
+49 EKAEKEKYANISE
-62 TDDNNIDVSKDLLN
+62 TEDNNLDISKDLLN
-76 DEEEKSKLSGIIE
+76 DEEEKSELSGIIE
-89 NKEINQSKNPQQ
+89 NKEINQSKNPKQ
-101 TEINNPPKN
+101 TELNNPPKN
-110 NFDSEFKEKDSNKEN
+110 NFDSEYKEKDSNKEN
-125 NENKNSSENNKE
+125 NENKNSSEKNKE
-137 EYKDDNKKSSDNYKE
+137 EDN
-152 EEKKENNENNNS
+152 KENNEN
-164 SEKSKEEENK
+164 
-174 DNNKNEV
+174 EV
-181 KVNDEYEY
+181 KTNDKYEI
-189 ENKTEK
+189 KTEK
-195 DKEENEEIMKNEI
+195 DKEENEEIIKNEI
-208 KANDESETKLEKDKE
+208 KDNDESETKIEKDKE
-223 ENKYTNN
+223 ENKENKENNNN
-230 EEKESEVQE
+230 EEKESENHD
-239 KKDISNKD
+239 KKEISNKD

-415 KLYNITGENK
+415 KLYSITGENK

-484 IDNGSLFKLGLNNES
+484 IDNGSLFKLGINNES

-815 LNLNTINDNGRVNT
+815 LNLNTINDMGRVNT
-829 NFINNEKTLIGLS
+829 NLINNEKTLIGLS

-898 FFDKFK
+898 FFDKLK